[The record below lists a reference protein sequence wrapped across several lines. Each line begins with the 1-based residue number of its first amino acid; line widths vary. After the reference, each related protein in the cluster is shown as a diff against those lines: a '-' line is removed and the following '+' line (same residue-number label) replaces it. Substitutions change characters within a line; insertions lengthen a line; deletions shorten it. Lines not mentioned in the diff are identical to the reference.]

1 MTNITASQ
9 GETRIAK
16 AFQAAL
22 IKGMVGK
29 ILSDARPPCLL
40 RSPTGS
46 GKTFMLTRV
55 LQQVSS
61 AQPTLWF
68 WFVPYV
74 NLVVQ
79 TVDSIDSEGAGLR
92 AVQLASALN
101 EAPAAGEVLIS
112 TVQAVASAKD
122 RKTGYTSAEDD
133 ERRSIASFVERARSQ
148 GLRVG
153 CVVDE
158 AHIALKSTT
167 EFGQFVQWLKPNT
180 LLMATATPNDVKLSA
195 FITASG
201 YSHYETFSVS
211 RVDVVRERLNKAW
224 IQSVVY
230 DLRQSMQSVTDLKL
244 TVLRRAWRRN
254 QRIAQALQ
262 ARGLSTVPLLLVQVS
277 NGDEAIAQAHDFLMR
292 ELAVPAHAIGLH
304 SADEPDPVMMAAIA
318 NDSSKQVLI
327 FKQSAGTGF
336 DAPRAFVLAST
347 KPVNDADFA
356 TQFIGRVMRV
366 APELQRAFPDASSV
380 PPELDTAYVFLT
392 NVEAQAGFAQAAQA
406 IQAVKTELE
415 GQTEALHLRRTAY
428 GGIALTNRETHQT
441 PLIYDL
447 SLLPVLAPNGQVIQ
461 PSHMHDAAS
470 ATLIQRPAWGG
481 DVHTGAAPTTAVLF
495 GQTGNLFD
503 GADAPFGMASHEAPD
518 ELLDD
523 DPEPQTQ
530 GGTPVQPRP
539 ARTTTPDQ
547 APSNTDELLAALSE
561 AGLRPVRRNAALNI
575 PQRFKTEVRP
585 VFEAM
590 SLDVQAAVQLLPL
603 EPTLQANAIKAA
615 LNRMTEREIYTELF
629 TGDTHEENVQVMTDA
644 NKLMD
649 MTLAQL
655 ERMGLEEQG
664 AQDAIAALAQRLF
677 GAVEQAWLLQE
688 DAPRPA
694 DGVLRSKARQAA
706 CWVLH
711 KRLAEFEEL
720 LHQQW
725 ATLAKEQEALPLPD
739 VLLVPASVPVL
750 SAPKSSYGIVFP
762 AKGCV
767 TTAREAL
774 GAQARAY
781 YEPRVYCVGDTA
793 VSVAPMDATHE
804 LNEGETLFVKALE
817 REPFV
822 HWWHRNPQGKPY
834 SVGLM
839 RADSQNMF
847 YPDFVVCM
855 EHVTGEPP
863 MMRLVDPKHDTKD
876 ASRKAQH
883 ISRFYGRVLFLT
895 PDKTRFKIV
904 NDDGSLGAVVDD
916 DDLTALKDWM
926 RAVPPLGQG

>member
-1 MTNITASQ
+1 MTHITASQ

-16 AFQAAL
+16 AFQATL

-61 AQPTLWF
+61 TQPTLWF

-74 NLVVQ
+74 NLVAQ

-122 RKTGYTSAEDD
+122 RKTGYSSAEDD
-133 ERRSIASFVERARSQ
+133 ERRSIASYVERARSQ

-167 EFGQFVQWLKPNT
+167 EFGQFVRWLKPEA
-180 LLMATATPNDVKLSA
+180 LLMATATPKDDKLSA
-195 FITASG
+195 FITASD

-211 RVDVVRERLNKAW
+211 RADVVCERLNKAW
-224 IQSVVY
+224 IDSVVY
-230 DLRQSMQSVTDLKL
+230 DLRESMQSVTDLKL

-254 QRIAQALQ
+254 QRIAKGLQ
-262 ARGLSTVPLLLVQVS
+262 ARGLSTVPLLLVQVG
-277 NGDEAIAQAHDFLMR
+277 NGDEAPKEAQDFLLR
-292 ELAVPAHAIGLH
+292 ELGVPAHAIGLH

-347 KPVNDADFA
+347 KPVNDPDFA
-356 TQFIGRVMRV
+356 AQFIGRVMRV
-366 APELQRAFPDASSV
+366 APELQRVFPDASSV
-380 PPELDTAYVFLT
+380 PPELDTAYVFLA
-392 NVEAQAGFAQAAQA
+392 NAEAQAGFAQAAEA
-406 IQAVKTELE
+406 IKAVKTELE

-428 GGIALTNRETHQT
+428 GGVALTNRTTDQT
-441 PLIYDL
+441 PLTYDL
-447 SLLPVLAPNGQVIQ
+447 SLLPVLAHNGQ
-461 PSHMHDAAS
+461 MLAS
-470 ATLIQRPAWGG
+470 GSAQGMTAGASDVSPALTSPGSG
-481 DVHTGAAPTTAVLF
+481 TSSGHVFL

-503 GADAPFGMASHEAPD
+503 AVETQIGSADEEAPD
-518 ELLDD
+518 ELLGAD
-523 DPEPQTQ
+523 E
-530 GGTPVQPRP
+530 TPLALGNASVPLRP
-539 ARTTTPDQ
+539 ARPTAP
-547 APSNTDELLAALSE
+547 AKVPSNTDELLAAFTE

-575 PQRFKTEVRP
+575 PQRFITEVRP
-585 VFEAM
+585 VFVAM
-590 SLDVQAAVQLLPL
+590 TLDVQAAVQLLPL
-603 EPTLQANAIKAA
+603 EATLQANAIKAA

-629 TGDTHEENVQVMTDA
+629 SGQTREEDVQVMTNTDH
-644 NKLMD
+644 LMD
-649 MTLAQL
+649 ITLSQL

-664 AQDAIAALAQRLF
+664 AHDAIASLAQRLF

-711 KRLAEFEEL
+711 KRMAEFEEL
-720 LHQQW
+720 LRQQW
-725 ATLAKEQEALPLPD
+725 AMKAKEEEAHILPD
-739 VLLVPASVPVL
+739 VLLLPASVHVL
-750 SAPKSSYGIVFP
+750 PAKKSSYGIVFP
-762 AKGCV
+762 AKGQV
-767 TTAREAL
+767 TSAREML
-774 GAQARAY
+774 VGAARAR
-781 YEPRVYCVGDTA
+781 YENQVYCVGEDLL
-793 VSVAPMDATHE
+793 SVAPMDATHE
-804 LNEGETLFVKALE
+804 LNEGETQFVKALE

-839 RADSQNMF
+839 RADSTNMF

-855 EHVTGEPP
+855 EHVAGEPP
-863 MMRLVDPKHDTKD
+863 LMRLVDPKHDTKD

-916 DDLTALKDWM
+916 DDLSALKDWM
-926 RAVPPLGQG
+926 RAVPPLGQER

>member
-1 MTNITASQ
+1 MTHITASQ

-16 AFQAAL
+16 GFQATL
-22 IKGMVGK
+22 IKGMVAK
-29 ILSDARPPCLL
+29 IVSAAQPPCLL

-61 AQPTLWF
+61 HRPTLWF

-74 NLVVQ
+74 NLVTQ
-79 TVDSIDSEGAGLR
+79 TVDSIDSEGTGLH

-112 TVQAVASAKD
+112 TVQGVASAKD

-148 GLRVG
+148 GLRIG

-167 EFGQFVQWLKPNT
+167 EFGQFVQWLAPDA
-180 LLMATATPNDVKLSA
+180 LLMATATPKDDKLSA

-201 YSHYETFSVS
+201 HGHYETFSVG
-211 RVDVVRERLNKAW
+211 RADVVRERLNKAW
-224 IQSVVY
+224 IESVVY
-230 DLRQSMQSVTDLKL
+230 DLRESMQSVTDLKL

-254 QRIAQALQ
+254 QSIARALQ
-262 ARGLSTVPLLLVQVS
+262 ARGLATVPLLLVQVG
-277 NGDEAIAQAHDFLMR
+277 NGDEAITQAHDFLMR
-292 ELAVPAHAIGLH
+292 ELRVPAHAIGVH
-304 SADEPDPVMMAAIA
+304 SADEPDPTMMAAVA

-347 KPVNDADFA
+347 KPVNDPDFA
-356 TQFIGRVMRV
+356 AQFIGRVMRV
-366 APELQRAFPDASSV
+366 APELQRVFPDATSV
-380 PPELDTAYVFLT
+380 PPELDTAYVFLA
-392 NVEAQAGFAQAAQA
+392 NAIAQAGFAQAAQA
-406 IQAVKTELE
+406 IKAVRTELE
-415 GQTEALHLRRTAY
+415 GQTEALHLRRTAH
-428 GGIALTNRETHQT
+428 GGVALTNRETDQA
-441 PLIYDL
+441 PLTYDL
-447 SLLPVLAPNGQVIQ
+447 SLLPVLPFAG
-461 PSHMHDAAS
+461 AAG
-470 ATLIQRPAWGG
+470 AAGAAVLPAGAQG
-481 DVHTGAAPTTAVLF
+481 LPADPAGLPPARSGAAPHGHVVL
-495 GQTGNLFD
+495 GQTGSLFD
-503 GADAPFGMASHEAPD
+503 ALDAAPAEAPD
-518 ELLDD
+518 ELLGADD
-523 DPEPQTQ
+523 AAAAL
-530 GGTPVQPRP
+530 GSASAAPRP
-539 ARTTTPDQ
+539 ARPAVSAK
-547 APSNTDELLAALSE
+547 APANTAELLTALTE
-561 AGLRPVRRNAALNI
+561 AGLRPVQRNAALNM
-575 PQRFKTEVRP
+575 PVRFVTEVRP

-603 EPTLQANAIKAA
+603 EATLQANAIKAA

-629 TGDTHEENVQVMTDA
+629 SGDVREEDVQVMTDSDS
-644 NKLMD
+644 LLD
-649 MTLAQL
+649 MTRAQL

-664 AQDAIAALAQRLF
+664 ATDAIAALAQRLF

-711 KRLAEFEEL
+711 KRQTEFEEL

-725 ATLAKEQEALPLPD
+725 ASLAKEEDANALPD
-739 VLLVPASVPVL
+739 VLLLPASVAVL
-750 SAPKSSYGIVFP
+750 PAKKSSYGIVFP
-762 AKGCV
+762 AKGQV
-767 TTAREAL
+767 TAAREAL
-774 GAQARAY
+774 SGHARSR
-781 YEPRVYCVGDTA
+781 YEHQVYCVGDSV

-822 HWWHRNPQGKPY
+822 HWWHRNPQGKTY

-839 RADSQNMF
+839 RGDSTHMF

-855 EHVTGEPP
+855 EHVAGEPP
-863 MMRLVDPKHDTKD
+863 LMRLVDPKHDTKD

-883 ISRFYGRVLFLT
+883 TSRFYGRVLFLT

-904 NDDGSLGAVVDD
+904 NDNGSLGAVVDH
-916 DDLTALKDWM
+916 DDLSALKDWM
-926 RAVPPLGQG
+926 RQMPPVGQGIF

>member
-1 MTNITASQ
+1 MTPISASQ

-16 AFQAAL
+16 VFQATL
-22 IKGMVGK
+22 IQGLVGK
-29 ILSDARPPCLL
+29 LLSDARPPCLL

-61 AQPTLWF
+61 VQPTLWF

-74 NLVVQ
+74 NLVAQ
-79 TVDSIDSEGAGLR
+79 TVDAIDSEGAGLR

-101 EAPAAGEVLIS
+101 EAPTAGEVLIS
-112 TVQAVASAKD
+112 TVQGVASAKD

-148 GLRVG
+148 GLRLG

-167 EFGQFVQWLKPNT
+167 EFGQFVQWLKPDA
-180 LLMATATPNDVKLSA
+180 LLMATATPKDDKLSA

-201 YSHYETFSVS
+201 YSHYETFSVG
-211 RVDVVRERLNKAW
+211 RADVVRERLNKAW
-224 IQSVVY
+224 IESVVY
-230 DLRQSMQSVTDLKL
+230 DLRESMQSVTDLKL

-254 QRIAQALQ
+254 QCIARALQ
-262 ARGLSTVPLLLVQVS
+262 ARGLSTVPLLLVQVG

-292 ELAVPAHAIGLH
+292 EMAVPAHAIGLH

-347 KPVNDADFA
+347 KPVNDPDFA
-356 TQFIGRVMRV
+356 AQFIGRVMRV
-366 APELQRAFPDASSV
+366 APELQRVFPEASSV
-380 PPELDTAYVFLT
+380 PPELDTAYVFLA
-392 NVEAQAGFAQAAQA
+392 NAESQAGFAQAAEA
-406 IQAVKTELE
+406 IKAVKTELE

-428 GGIALTNRETHQT
+428 GGVALTNRETDQT
-441 PLIYDL
+441 PLTYDL
-447 SLLPVLAPNGQVIQ
+447 SLLPVLAPNGEVLTWPNTQ
-461 PSHMHDAAS
+461 
-470 ATLIQRPAWGG
+470 
-481 DVHTGAAPTTAVLF
+481 AAPLPPLAHTPDGGAPGGHVFL
-495 GQTGNLFD
+495 GQTGGLFD
-503 GADAPFGMASHEAPD
+503 AVDTPMDPAPDEAPD
-518 ELLDD
+518 ELLGAHEA
-523 DPEPQTQ
+523 PPAQ
-530 GGTPVQPRP
+530 GGASAQPRP
-539 ARTTTPDQ
+539 ARP
-547 APSNTDELLAALSE
+547 APAKVPSNTDELLAALTE
-561 AGLRPVRRNAALNI
+561 AGLRPVRRNAALNM
-575 PQRFKTEVRP
+575 PQRFITEVRP

-629 TGDTHEENVQVMTDA
+629 TGETREEDVQVMTDA
-644 NKLMD
+644 NNLLD
-649 MTLAQL
+649 ITRAQL

-664 AQDAIAALAQRLF
+664 AHDAIAALALRLF

-720 LHQQW
+720 LHSQW
-725 ATLAKEQEALPLPD
+725 ATLAKEQEANLLPD
-739 VLLVPASVPVL
+739 VLLLPASVPVL
-750 SAPKSSYGIVFP
+750 PAKKSSYGIVFP
-762 AKGCV
+762 AKGLV
-767 TTAREAL
+767 TAARDVL
-774 GAQARAY
+774 SGLARAR
-781 YEPRVYCVGDTA
+781 YENQVYCLGDTV

-839 RADSQNMF
+839 RADSTNMF

-855 EHVTGEPP
+855 EHVAGEPP

-895 PDKTRFKIV
+895 PDKKRFKIV

-916 DDLTALKDWM
+916 DDLSALKDWM
-926 RAVPPLGQG
+926 RAMPPLGQGRR